1 MKAQDEVTGGCEERL
16 VVESER
22 LEGEDE
28 SWMGTSRGGGQ
39 GLQVTKRG
47 EEMAALPSVFL
58 TFRLITNNKSDTG
71 TVLGFSQFVW
81 RRITNVPR
89 YCA

>member
-1 MKAQDEVTGGCEERL
+1 MKAQDEVTGRCEEYL
-16 VVESER
+16 TVESER

-47 EEMAALPSVFL
+47 EEYV
-58 TFRLITNNKSDTG
+58 K
-71 TVLGFSQFVW
+71 
-81 RRITNVPR
+81 
-89 YCA
+89 